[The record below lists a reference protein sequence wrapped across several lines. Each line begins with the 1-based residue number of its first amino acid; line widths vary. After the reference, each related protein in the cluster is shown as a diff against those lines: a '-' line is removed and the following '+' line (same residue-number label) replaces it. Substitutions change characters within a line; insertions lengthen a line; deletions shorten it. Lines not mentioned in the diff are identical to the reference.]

1 MKKLIF
7 IIAVCMLYYNAY
19 GAIEIEIGDACL
31 EGTFP
36 IPHDREACEVCP
48 ANTYMDERLYHSG
61 ALPTCKPCPDGT
73 ITIGDTPADHDSI
86 DELER
91 DAADFLIANMKWHDT
106 EVILPSTSADALEE
120 IYSGIDSVI
129 YINACRNVMEVRND
143 VADTD
148 TLPEPITFSSHIVLD
163 CQVLNSSLLIKQIE
177 NQFRLWKSKSD
188 VTNVSFDDFCEYLLP
203 YTSHTCPL
211 LLPLQ
216 QRSLHDFLDS
226 YKDDFEIQEFAD

>member
-1 MKKLIF
+1 
-7 IIAVCMLYYNAY
+7 
-19 GAIEIEIGDACL
+19 
-31 EGTFP
+31 
-36 IPHDREACEVCP
+36 
-48 ANTYMDERLYHSG
+48 
-61 ALPTCKPCPDGT
+61 
-73 ITIGDTPADHDSI
+73 
-86 DELER
+86 
-91 DAADFLIANMKWHDT
+91 
-106 EVILPSTSADALEE
+106 
-120 IYSGIDSVI
+120 
-129 YINACRNVMEVRND
+129 MEVRND

-226 YKDDFEIQEFAD
+226 YKDDFEIQEFADSLDAFQKEFGFLFSRELRKLKYRTRYYIGCLIWLTMQHWLLGWLAFQLP

>member
-1 MKKLIF
+1 
-7 IIAVCMLYYNAY
+7 
-19 GAIEIEIGDACL
+19 
-31 EGTFP
+31 
-36 IPHDREACEVCP
+36 
-48 ANTYMDERLYHSG
+48 
-61 ALPTCKPCPDGT
+61 
-73 ITIGDTPADHDSI
+73 
-86 DELER
+86 
-91 DAADFLIANMKWHDT
+91 MKWHDT

-148 TLPEPITFSSHIVLD
+148 TLPEPITFSSHIILD

-226 YKDDFEIQEFAD
+226 YKDDFEIQEFADSLDAFQKCLM